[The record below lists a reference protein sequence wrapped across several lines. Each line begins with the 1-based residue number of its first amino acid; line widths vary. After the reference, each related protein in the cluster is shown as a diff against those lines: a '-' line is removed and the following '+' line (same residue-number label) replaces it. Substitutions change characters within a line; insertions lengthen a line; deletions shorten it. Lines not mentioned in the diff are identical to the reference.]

1 MVRPVYETE
10 QDRENERFVMD
21 EIRRTRGWMSHAT
34 PTLSCVD
41 LIVISGDLIVGFVE
55 IRTRNI
61 KFGTYEDVIFSAKK
75 MESIIKLSSITHLP
89 TYLMLNL
96 TDGIFVWPCPKSMH
110 NIIVRQG
117 GSTRRNDP
125 LDIEQ
130 VCHFPW
136 KNFRKLE

>member
-10 QDRENERFVMD
+10 QDRANERFVMD
-21 EIRRTRGWMSHAT
+21 EIKRTRGWLSYAT

-41 LIVISGDLIVGFVE
+41 LIVTSGDRIVGFVE
-55 IRTRNI
+55 IRTRNMN
-61 KFGTYEDVIFSAKK
+61 FGTYDDVIFSAKK
-75 MESIIKLSSITHLP
+75 MESIIELSAITHLP

-96 TDGIFVWPCPKSMH
+96 TDGIFVWGCPKSMS
-110 NIIVRQG
+110 NIVIRKG

-130 VCHFPW
+130 VCHLPW
-136 KNFRKLE
+136 SNFRRLE